1 MENQTYIY
9 AVPAQVYVESAYRRA
24 VSTAEGGTGWR
35 KHEEAPLVGE
45 DERPGQRKRR
55 LLCIDG
61 GGILGTF
68 PAAFLAELE
77 QHLDRPIGSYFDL
90 IAGTSTGGII
100 GIALALGHSA
110 SEILN
115 LYEKRGPEIFGQDR
129 DALGNFL
136 GRRLRGIRWLYRNK
150 YGSEALRDALQDVLG
165 DRRIAML
172 KPVWW
177 YPRGIRWRNPSTST
191 RPRII
196 RDSGRIIGRLP

>member
-1 MENQTYIY
+1 M
-9 AVPAQVYVESAYRRA
+9 
-24 VSTAEGGTGWR
+24 
-35 KHEEAPLVGE
+35 VGE

-110 SEILN
+110 SEILS

-129 DALGNFL
+129 SALGNFL

-165 DRRIAML
+165 DRRIGHARTRL
-172 KPVWW
+172 VVPAWNPVAQSV
-177 YPRGIRWRNPSTST
+177 YI
-191 RPRII
+191 
-196 RDSGRIIGRLP
+196 